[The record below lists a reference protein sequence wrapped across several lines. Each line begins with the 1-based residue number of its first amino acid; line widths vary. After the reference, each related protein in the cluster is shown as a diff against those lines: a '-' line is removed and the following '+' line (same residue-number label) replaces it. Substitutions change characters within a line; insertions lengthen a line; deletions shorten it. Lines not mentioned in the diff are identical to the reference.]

1 MATYENTMTK
11 EFGVEESVLYKVEDR
26 MAWITINRPEKM
38 NRLAFGTIWELVRT
52 IERAGDDDRVR
63 VLVITGAGG
72 KAFCAGGG
80 IDQITGS
87 AAVTFKENLEA
98 LAQLFLVFRRIAKP
112 SIAMIDGYAV
122 GGGCSLAMA
131 PTFGIASETAMFGYP
146 EIKNG
151 IWPMVVMPI
160 LVRTVGR
167 KKGLELMSTGDLIDA
182 REAERIGIINKVVP
196 REGLKPHVV
205 ELANKL
211 ISKSGSIL
219 KFGLEV
225 FHDAEDMDYE
235 KALTYLKKMAL
246 VLSGCPDF
254 VEGTS
259 AFLEKREPNWND

>member
-1 MATYENTMTK
+1 ME
-11 EFGVEESVLYKVEDR
+11 EESVLYKVDDR
-26 MAWITINRPEKM
+26 IGWITINWPEKM
-38 NRLAFGTIWELVRT
+38 NRLTFGTIWELVRT
-52 IERAGDDDRVR
+52 IERAEEDDKVR

-80 IDQITGS
+80 IDQMKAGS
-87 AAVTFKENLEA
+87 AAVTLKENLEA
-98 LAQLFLVFRRIAKP
+98 LARLFLVFRRISKP

-131 PTFGIASETAMFGYP
+131 PTFGIASETAVFGYP

-182 REAERIGIINKVVP
+182 REAERIGMINKVVP
-196 REGLKPHVV
+196 REELKPHVV

-225 FHDAEDMDYE
+225 FHEAEDMDYE
-235 KALTYLKKMAL
+235 KAVTYLKNMAL
-246 VLSGCPDF
+246 LLFNNPDF
-254 VEGTS
+254 VEGTR
-259 AFLEKREPNWND
+259 AFLEKRSPKWNN

>member
-1 MATYENTMTK
+1 MK
-11 EFGVEESVLYKVEDR
+11 KSVLYKVEDR
-26 MAWITINRPEKM
+26 IAWITINRPEKM
-38 NRLAFGTIWELVRT
+38 NRLGFETVWELVGT
-52 IERAGDDDRVR
+52 IEQAGDDDRVR

-80 IDQITGS
+80 LDQMKAGS
-87 AAVTFKENLEA
+87 DADFEENIEA

-182 REAERIGIINKVVP
+182 REAERIGMINKVVP
-196 REGLKPHVV
+196 RERLKPHVK
-205 ELANKL
+205 ELADKL
-211 ISKSGSIL
+211 INKSGSIL
-219 KFGLEV
+219 KFGLGV
-225 FHDAEDMDYE
+225 FHEAEEMDYE
-235 KALTYLKKMAL
+235 KAVIYLKNMAS
-246 VLSGCPDF
+246 VLSNKPDF
-254 VEGTS
+254 VEGIR
-259 AFLEKREPNWND
+259 AFLEKREPNWNH